1 MSDTITLDD
10 GRVFPC
16 HGGKVLSWSIGL
28 YHTSAEE
35 LIDFPLMRAVV
46 RAMLC
51 HRPAQLDSEIL
62 EMKKSCY
69 DRLFGHNARK
79 CLDVILSEVSKQR
92 CA

>member
-16 HGGKVLSWSIGL
+16 HGGKVFSWSIG
-28 YHTSAEE
+28 
-35 LIDFPLMRAVV
+35 
-46 RAMLC
+46 LC